1 VVKSYRDLTVWQRA
15 MDFVVECYRTSSG
28 FPNREMYALCS
39 QLQRAVVSVP
49 ANIAEGYGRRS
60 TKEYLHHVAIAYGSL
75 LEAET
80 HLQIAARLGYVEAEP
95 VNLLLDLASEI
106 GKMLNGLMT
115 SLKRK
120 LSPDP

>member
-1 VVKSYRDLTVWQRA
+1 MKSYRDLNVWQRA
-15 MDFVVECYRTSSG
+15 MDFVVECYRTSNG
-28 FPNREMYALCS
+28 FPKREMYALCN

-75 LEAET
+75 LEVET
-80 HLQIAARLGYVEAEP
+80 HLQIAARLGYVETEP

-106 GKMLNGLMT
+106 GKMLNGLMA
-115 SLKRK
+115 SLRRR